1 MPLYRSRAP
10 ALPLPTNEYSRPQ
23 QDQVTNSLRLYF
35 NLLDDALL
43 NLSANDGGRALMF
56 PYGSFSSAVD
66 QENTAD
72 NTPQIIATE
81 VTDVANSMS
90 YVADEGIHVDRT
102 GVYNVQFSVQFANTA
117 VTVRNVWVWLK
128 KNGADLAGTGSK
140 FDVHGAH
147 LSSDGYLVAACNFL
161 VPLAAEDYI
170 ALWWATELAKVGA
183 TDGVYIEKYDAA
195 VSPFAVPAVPSVV
208 LTLSFVSAVL
218 P

>member
-81 VTDVANSMS
+81 ITDVANSMS

-208 LTLSFVSAVL
+208 LTLTFVSAVL